1 LTTANENRTIV
12 IRTHIGDRDGEEP
25 RVDGPFEHVAWNHA
39 DVAQAVPI
47 YPRHPR
53 WGWVALGLYGR
64 YEFTALGE
72 IARRDPE
79 AARTLLS
86 SALED

>member
-1 LTTANENRTIV
+1 MENSGGTVV
-12 IRTHIGDRDGEEP
+12 IRTLVDPPDEPVTRLDGS
-25 RVDGPFEHVAWNHA
+25 FEHVAWNHG

-47 YPRHPR
+47 YPRRPR

-72 IARRDPE
+72 VARTDPA
-79 AARTLLS
+79 AARALLTR
-86 SALED
+86 ALEG

>member
-1 LTTANENRTIV
+1 V